1 MPDNSDG
8 QVVYEIRA
16 DDSKL
21 DSDLAA
27 SKAKVTDAAADTA
40 QAVEKQSEAV
50 SKAIRSDSDR
60 STEHTKK
67 NNQKQV
73 KDEKESNDQKQSY
86 WKKFTSHVK
95 QSVTE
100 TKEHFSKATSKIGNA
115 VKHPLQTIK
124 SGVSE
129 AADKVKA
136 TAEKGAE
143 SVVDFI
149 FHPVETSKKAA
160 AAIVEHAKTAKE
172 KVSGHIEAIKPVA
185 QAVGSGIVTATKV
198 TAAGFAAIGAA
209 AVTAGIQGTT
219 SAVNLDQAMNSFAAS
234 TGVSK
239 AKLDDYESVLKSI
252 YANNYGE
259 DFQDIADSMA
269 LVNKNL
275 GELSDKELQAVT
287 EAAFTLRDTFEY
299 DVAESTRAAKAMMDN
314 FGISGE
320 NAMSLIAAG
329 AQNGLDYSGELI
341 DSINEYSVQFGKL
354 GFTADDMFK
363 IFEQGAE
370 NGAWNLDKVGDAI
383 KEFSIRAIDGSK
395 TTTAG
400 FDAIGLDAAKM
411 STAFAKGG
419 DTAKAAFQKTVSALV
434 AMEDPLARDA
444 AGVALFGTMWEDLGV
459 DAVASLAEITDGAYD
474 TEDALKGIQEVKY
487 NDLASM
493 FEGAK
498 RSVELLLIPL
508 GEQLIPVFQQIIEDV
523 MPAVEDS
530 LPVVID
536 CFSDLLEPVLK
547 LATEALPQLVAW
559 LSGLIQPLTDNTGL
573 LDTMDVALQAVKD
586 VFGALAEPIQTLI
599 TEALP
604 PLLDIFSSIMPII
617 GQLAS
622 DLLPPLIQVFL
633 ALLPPIQTLIEALL
647 PPLEDLITA
656 LKPALEALAP
666 VVGILAEKLGTSLA
680 DSINLIMPL
689 ITDVIGVLTDL
700 LSFIEDVFTGDWES
714 AWDNIVSAFKKTFNL
729 IPTAAEA
736 VINGIIG
743 IINGLIRGINAI
755 SGTVG
760 LEAIPEITEVALPK
774 FHTGGI
780 VDLQGRYEAPIM
792 AKDGEMVLTQAQQK
806 MLFDMANGMAYPA
819 DSSAG
824 TQQNTVNNYYYNTET
839 TNNNEF
845 SVRDDSDIE
854 RISRELGSLQ
864 AREDAGKGQ

>member
-1 MPDNSDG
+1 MPDTDG

-27 SKAKVTDAAADTA
+27 SKEKVTDAASDTA
-40 QAVEKQSEAV
+40 QAVEKQSETA
-50 SKAIRSDSDR
+50 SKVIRSDSDQ
-60 STEHTKK
+60 TTQHIKK

-73 KDEKESNDQKQSY
+73 RDEKESADRKQGY

-100 TKEHFSKATSKIGNA
+100 TKEHFSKATDKIGNA

-124 SGVSE
+124 NSVSA

-136 TAEKGAE
+136 TVEKGAE

-160 AAIVEHAKTAKE
+160 AAIVEHAKAAKE

-185 QAVGSGIVTATKV
+185 EAVGSGIVTATKV
-198 TAAGFAAIGAA
+198 TAAGFAAIGSAA
-209 AVTAGIQGTT
+209 LAAGIQGTT

-234 TGVSK
+234 TGVSA

-259 DFQDIADSMA
+259 NFQDIADSMA
-269 LVNKNL
+269 LVKKNL
-275 GELSDKELQAVT
+275 GDLSDKELQAVT

-341 DSINEYSVQFGKL
+341 DSINEYSVQVGKL

-363 IFEQGAE
+363 IFQQGAE

-383 KEFSIRAIDGSK
+383 KEFSIRAIDGSDA
-395 TTTAG
+395 TAEG
-400 FDAIGLDAAKM
+400 FAAIGLDAAKM
-411 STAFAKGG
+411 SAAFAKGG
-419 DTAKAAFQKTVSALV
+419 DTAKSAFQKTVSALV
-434 AMEDPLARDA
+434 AMEEPLARDA

-459 DAVASLAEITDGAYD
+459 DAVASLAEISQGAYD

-536 CFSDLLEPVLK
+536 CFSGLLKPVLD
-547 LATEALPQLVAW
+547 LATDALPQLVTW
-559 LSGLIQPLTDNTGL
+559 LSGLIQPLSDNTGM
-573 LDTMDVALQAVKD
+573 LDTMDVALQAVKG
-586 VFGALAEPIQTLI
+586 VFGALAEPIKTLI

-604 PLLDIFSSIMPII
+604 PLLEIFGRIMPVI

-622 DLLPPLIQVFL
+622 ELLPPLIEVFL

-647 PPLEDLITA
+647 PPLQDLITA

-680 DSINLIMPL
+680 DAVEVIMPL
-689 ITDVIGVLTDL
+689 ITGIIDVLTDL
-700 LSFIEDVFTGDWES
+700 LGFIEDVFTGDWES
-714 AWDNIVSAFKKTFNL
+714 AWDHIVSAFKKAFNL
-729 IPTAAEA
+729 IPAAAEA
-736 VINGIIG
+736 VINSMIG
-743 IINGLIRGINAI
+743 ILNGLIGGINAI
-755 SGTVG
+755 TGTVG
-760 LEAIPEITEVALPK
+760 ITAIPEISTVSLPR

-819 DSSAG
+819 NSTAG
-824 TQQNTVNNYYYNTET
+824 TQQNTINNYYT
-839 TNNNEF
+839 TDINNHNEF

-854 RISRELGSLQ
+854 RISRELNHLQ
-864 AREDAGKGQ
+864 AREDAGKGE